1 MIHLDTGFLIRALAA
16 GSAEDR
22 ALRGWL
28 RRGERLGISAIA
40 WAEFQCGPL
49 SPGHDRFAR
58 AVLGEPVAFT
68 AEDALRAAAFFA
80 LSGRRR
86 GTLADCMIAAV
97 AVGSG
102 ALLATTNIADFMRLE
117 SAGLTL
123 ARTGD

>member
-49 SPGHDRFAR
+49 SPGHDRVAR

-68 AEDALRAAAFFA
+68 AEDALRTAEFFA
-80 LSGRRR
+80 RSGRRR

-102 ALLATTNIADFMRLE
+102 AVLATTNIADFVRLE

-123 ARTGD
+123 ARIGD